1 MGVLT
6 FDLGGSTTEFLA
18 VEADA
23 DQPAWS
29 GSVFVG
35 ASTITER
42 FLKEA
47 PAPADSLRR
56 ARSTIGEVI
65 GEVVSRFNEEHAGR
79 QASRQRRE
87 LVGTAGTVTTLAAM
101 YLRMVPYEPYRVN
114 GLELTREWIEE
125 IIERLAGAALAE
137 RRLLPGL
144 EEGREDIILGGALI
158 VHEILLGLGRSRLL
172 AADAG
177 LLEGLLL
184 DLVEGDCFE
193 TARLRTPLQ
202 WRFPGR
208 T

>member
-1 MGVLT
+1 MT